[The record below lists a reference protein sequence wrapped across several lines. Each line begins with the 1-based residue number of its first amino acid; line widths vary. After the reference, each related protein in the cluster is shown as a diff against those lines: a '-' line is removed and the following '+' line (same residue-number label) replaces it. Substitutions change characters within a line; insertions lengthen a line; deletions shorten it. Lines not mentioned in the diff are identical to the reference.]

1 MRNRQDAWGTYLL
14 DFGDP
19 PYSTPCPVFPFTPL
33 IPQPQS
39 GWTDQAVLSRQQLL
53 KLQSSLNFSQNA
65 LQYMGTF
72 SRERNQPARD
82 WNRLNNRL
90 PDRYDLGT
98 LGMVKPNPAGSWTG
112 RGVVT
117 GMVTAVALK
126 GAAIIRVTLGLF
138 ATGLD
143 WFG

>member
-1 MRNRQDAWGTYLL
+1 MRGEVICSILAIRLTR
-14 DFGDP
+14 P
-19 PYSTPCPVFPFTPL
+19 PVQFFRSHPL
-33 IPQPQS
+33 ILASQR
-39 GWTDQAVLSRQQLL
+39 GDQALLSRQQLL

-112 RGVVT
+112 RGH
-117 GMVTAVALK
+117 GQGHGNGGGFKGRGHYKGDALQ
-126 GAAIIRVTLGLF
+126 LF
-138 ATGLD
+138 STGLA
-143 WFG
+143 WLG